1 MNINFFPI
9 VCFFSLFEPVISF
22 AMDVDN
28 QSTYELCQE
37 QVSHLW
43 HQSHV
48 EESALQSLEPKESL
62 QSFQLFTWT
71 EEKREN
77 KNEILTYER
86 IYISPKE
93 IKMLPYLNISGRIP
107 CIFDAFNTSL
117 APQVFTIKVTILSQ
131 YLPYNL
137 HVGADY
143 PKTEILGS
151 KVNIYARALYTG
163 SIDTSAH
170 ESSFHLVFPKQIRY
184 PIYKKADNPQHIFLH
199 LWENKLPMEGIF
211 TKNSLVTDVNLNTVI
226 GENEIKIDYTMLLEL
241 WKKKEKAYLEILID
255 LGKSLIEIK

>member
-9 VCFFSLFEPVISF
+9 VCFFSLLEQGISF
-22 AMDVDN
+22 AMDVDD
-28 QSTYELCQE
+28 QTPYEIYQE
-37 QVSHLW
+37 QVSRLW
-43 HQSHV
+43 HHSHV
-48 EESALQSLEPKESL
+48 EEPACQTLEPKESL

-93 IKMLPYLNISGRIP
+93 IKMLPYLNISDRIP
-107 CIFDAFNTSL
+107 CIFDAFNTSFET
-117 APQVFTIKVTILSQ
+117 QIFTIKVTILSNG
-131 YLPYNL
+131 LPYNL

-151 KVNIYARALYTG
+151 KVNIYARTLYTG
-163 SIDTSAH
+163 SIDPSAH
-170 ESSFHLVFPKQIRY
+170 KSSFHLVFPKQIRY
-184 PIYKKADNPQHIFLH
+184 PLYNKKDNPQHVFLR

-211 TKNSLVTDVNLNTVI
+211 TKNSLMTDVNLNTVI
-226 GENEIKIDYTMLLEL
+226 DENGIKIDYTMLLEF
-241 WKKKEKAYLEILID
+241 WKKREKAYLEILID
-255 LGKSLIEIK
+255 VEKSLIEI